1 MTNRRQQAMPV
12 VMFNF
17 AGMQSA
23 AQKVLINENTF
34 NTMKIT
40 RFLMVIVMLF
50 TGRVTA
56 EACTAAVISGRLPPT
71 GGR

>member
-23 AQKVLINENTF
+23 AQK
-34 NTMKIT
+34 
-40 RFLMVIVMLF
+40 
-50 TGRVTA
+50 
-56 EACTAAVISGRLPPT
+56 SSYQ
-71 GGR
+71 